1 MCNRVHTHMCDTGF
15 VIKLEESSHEDNDS
29 VRKQYKILEHLF
41 VGSLLVAAYF
51 SKLLLVYFVVL
62 LSYNYFVVFFM

>member
-1 MCNRVHTHMCDTGF
+1 MCDTGF
-15 VIKLEESSHEDNDS
+15 MIKLKESCHEDNDS
-29 VRKQYKILEHLF
+29 VRKHYKMLEHLF